1 MNKVEPQVITGW
13 ATGPNA
19 KAGNVPYP
27 LNFKKGG
34 NIDGPTKRE
43 RRAAKAFAKGN
54 DKKGNRILDKNT
66 KGMDLFKKGGSK
78 NGYQNGPAGFGY

>member
-34 NIDGPTKRE
+34 
-43 RRAAKAFAKGN
+43 AACKM
-54 DKKGNRILDKNT
+54 KKL
-66 KGMDLFKKGGSK
+66 KKGGSK